1 MAFPEDGRKIDSAE
15 LAREM
20 QLKSAESRKRNRA
33 MRKAFKEI
41 LNEEFDKKVKVNG
54 KDDREITRK
63 EAVSLRLMQ
72 MLLDPHTRENDF
84 LKALEFARDTI
95 GEKPIDRL
103 AIAEVDQEVVDE
115 IERMVEEDDEG
126 AGD

>member
-41 LNEEFDKKVKVNG
+41 LDDEFDKKVKVNG
-54 KDDREITRK
+54 QEGKEISRK

-72 MLLDPHTRENDF
+72 ILMDTNTKENDF

-95 GEKPIDRL
+95 GEKPIDRVQV
-103 AIAEVDQEVVDE
+103 AEVDQETIDE
-115 IERMVEEDDEG
+115 VERMVLNDEE
-126 AGD
+126 

>member
-41 LNEEFDKKVKVNG
+41 LDDEFDKKVKVNG
-54 KDDREITRK
+54 KEDKEISRK

-72 MLLDPHTRENDF
+72 ILMDTNTKENDF

-95 GEKPIDRL
+95 GEKPIERVQV
-103 AIAEVDQEVVDE
+103 AEVDQETIDE
-115 IERMVEEDDEG
+115 VERMVLNDEE
-126 AGD
+126 

>member
-33 MRKAFKEI
+33 IRKAFKEI

-95 GEKPIDRL
+95 GEKPIDKL
-103 AIAEVDQEVVDE
+103 AIAEVDQEVVEE
-115 IERMVEEDDEG
+115 IERMVKEDDEG

>member
-1 MAFPEDGRKIDSAE
+1 MAFPEDGRKIDSTE

-33 MRKAFKEI
+33 MKKAFKEI
-41 LNEEFDKKVKVNG
+41 LDEEFDKKVKVNG
-54 KDDREITRK
+54 KGNKEITRK

-72 MLLDPHTRENDF
+72 ILLDQTTRENDF

-95 GEKPIDRL
+95 GEKPIEKVQV
-103 AIAEVDQEVVDE
+103 AEVDQDTIDEV
-115 IERMVEEDDEG
+115 ERMVLSDEE
-126 AGD
+126 

>member
-33 MRKAFKEI
+33 IRKAFKEI
-41 LNEEFDKKVKVNG
+41 LDEEFDKKVKVNG
-54 KDDREITRK
+54 KDDKEITRK
-63 EAVSLRLMQ
+63 EAASLRLMQ
-72 MLLDPHTRENDF
+72 ILLDANTKESDF

-95 GEKPIDRL
+95 GEKPIDRVQV
-103 AIAEVDQEVVDE
+103 AEVDQETIDE
-115 IERMVEEDDEG
+115 VERMVLNDEE
-126 AGD
+126 

>member
-1 MAFPEDGRKIDSAE
+1 MAFPEDGKKIDSAE

-20 QLKSAESRKRNRA
+20 QLKSAQSRKRNRA
-33 MRKAFKEI
+33 MRKAFREI

-54 KDDREITRK
+54 KDNKKISRK

-72 MLLDPHTRENDF
+72 ILLDANTKENDF

-95 GEKPIDRL
+95 GEKPIDRVQVT
-103 AIAEVDQEVVDE
+103 EVDQETIDE
-115 IERMVEEDDEG
+115 VERMVLNDEE
-126 AGD
+126 

>member
-41 LNEEFDKKVKVNG
+41 LDDEFDKKVKVNG
-54 KDDREITRK
+54 KDDKEITRK

-72 MLLDPHTRENDF
+72 ILLDATTKENDF

-95 GEKPIDRL
+95 GEKPIEKVQV
-103 AIAEVDQEVVDE
+103 AEVDQDVIDEV
-115 IERMVEEDDEG
+115 ERMVLDDEE
-126 AGD
+126 